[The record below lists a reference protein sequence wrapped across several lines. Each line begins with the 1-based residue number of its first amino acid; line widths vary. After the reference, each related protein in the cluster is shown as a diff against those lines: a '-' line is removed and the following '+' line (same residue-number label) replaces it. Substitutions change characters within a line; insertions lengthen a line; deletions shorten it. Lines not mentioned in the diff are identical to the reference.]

1 MGEFRGVDFYR
12 LDDLLSEEEV
22 MVRDTVR
29 TFTDEHILPVIDR
42 HFEEATFP
50 MDLIPEMAR
59 LGLFGANLPE
69 EYGCAGMNNVAYGLV
84 MQELERGDSAIRSFA
99 SVQGALVMYPI
110 LTFGSEEQRRQWLPA
125 LAGGEKIGCFGLT
138 EPDHGSDPG
147 GMETR
152 AVARGDRWILNGAK
166 SWITNG
172 TIADLAVVWAKT
184 SDGVRGFLV
193 EKGTKGFTAPEIKHK
208 MSLRASVTSQLIFED
223 CEIPCENL
231 LPGTTGLKSALM
243 CLSQA
248 RYGIAWGALGAAMAC
263 YHAAVE
269 YCSARRQFDRPI
281 AGFQLVQEKLVYM
294 LTEITKGQLLALQL
308 GRLKDADKLRF
319 VHTSMAKMNN
329 VAIALETA
337 RKARQLLGANGISL
351 EFPVIRHMCN
361 LESVIT
367 YEGTHDIHTLIVGE
381 ALTGIPAFA

>member
-12 LDDLLSEEEV
+12 LDDLLSEEEI

-29 TFTDEHILPVIDR
+29 TFTEEHILPVIDR

-110 LTFGSEEQRRQWLPA
+110 LTFGSEEQRRRWLPA
-125 LAGGEKIGCFGLT
+125 LAAGEKIGCFGLT
-138 EPDHGSDPG
+138 EPDHGSDPA

-152 AVARGDRWILNGAK
+152 ASAQGDRWILNGAK

-184 SDGVRGFLV
+184 GDGIRGFLV

-208 MSLRASVTSQLIFED
+208 MSLRASVTSQLVFED
-223 CEIPCENL
+223 CEIPRENL

-243 CLSQA
+243 CLNQA
-248 RYGIAWGALGAAMAC
+248 RYGIAWGALGAAMGC

-308 GRLKDADKLRF
+308 GRLKDAEKLRF
-319 VHTSMAKMNN
+319 AQTSMAKMNN

-381 ALTGIPAFA
+381 ALTGIPAYA